1 MPVAEVALAKDVGLL
16 LEPYLAPLL
25 SRQSAPSGDEAYAQA
40 KALWDKVSG
49 YAPVMA
55 AAEALVADPDH
66 VEKQATLRF
75 RIKIEIEADH
85 KLETALRAL
94 L

>member
-25 SRQSAPSGDEAYAQA
+25 GRQSIPSGDEAYAQA
-40 KALWDKVSG
+40 KSLWDMVSG

-55 AAEALVADPDH
+55 AAEALVEDPGH

-75 RIKIEIEADH
+75 RIKIEIEADQH
-85 KLETALRAL
+85 LEDGLRAL